1 VGAPGV
7 TVELVRAS
15 TEAELAA
22 LRRLYA
28 LYLHDLSEFT
38 SHYELDEQARWRPDY
53 LEDMLTWQECHC
65 LLILAGGKPAGF
77 ALVSLQPFP
86 HMPRDVDARLAEFF
100 VAQPYRRRGIGRGA
114 ALAALARFPGTWVLE
129 VVTGNEA
136 ALAFWRAVTGE
147 ATDGEY
153 AEEERPGDTVQRFT
167 IRG

>member
-1 VGAPGV
+1 VGAPSV
-7 TVELVRAS
+7 PVEIVRAS

-38 SHYELDEQARWRPDY
+38 SHYELDDEARWRPDY

-65 LLILAGGKPAGF
+65 LLIRADGKPAGF

-86 HMPRDVDARLAEFF
+86 HMPRDAEVRLAEFF
-100 VAQPYRRRGIGRGA
+100 VAQPYRRRGIGRAA
-114 ALAALARFPGTWVLE
+114 ALAVLARFPGAWVLE

-147 ATDGEY
+147 ATGGDYTEK
-153 AEEERPGDTVQRFT
+153 ERPGDTVQRFT